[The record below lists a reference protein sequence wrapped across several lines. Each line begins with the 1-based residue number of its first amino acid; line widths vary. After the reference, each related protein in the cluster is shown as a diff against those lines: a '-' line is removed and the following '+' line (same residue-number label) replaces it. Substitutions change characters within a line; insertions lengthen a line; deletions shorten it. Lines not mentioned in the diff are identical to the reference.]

1 MVLVVMNSAA
11 VAGDQGDTSSIPG
24 AGDPLEEEMATHSST
39 LAWRIPWSGEP
50 GRLQSMGLQRVGHD

>member
-24 AGDPLEEEMATHSST
+24 AGDPLEEEMATQCS
-39 LAWRIPWSGEP
+39 LLDWRILGTEKP
-50 GRLQSMGLQRVGHD
+50 GGLQSLGS